1 MRSTRMR
8 AIRLVIAGGLIAFVV
23 VMWLQS
29 RVERFMNI
37 GDIDSSKVSDIDLSK
52 IPDPHTV
59 FKRIRAILDRYDDP
73 ATIHQITSNID
84 KDPGE
89 LARQHLG
96 IQNRES
102 ANSTSSLTS

>member
-1 MRSTRMR
+1 MRTVQ
-8 AIRLVIAGGLIAFVV
+8 LVIAGGLIAFAV

-29 RVERFMNI
+29 RQVERFMNI
-37 GDIDSSKVSDIDLSK
+37 GDIDINKVSDIDLSK

-59 FKRIRAILDRYDDP
+59 FKRLRAILDRYDDP

-96 IQNRES
+96 IQN
-102 ANSTSSLTS
+102 NSDQSR

>member
-8 AIRLVIAGGLIAFVV
+8 TVQLVIAGGLIAFVI

-29 RVERFMNI
+29 RQVERFMDI
-37 GDIDSSKVSDIDLSK
+37 GDIDSSKISDIDLSK

-59 FKRIRAILDRYDDP
+59 FKRLRAILDRYDDP

-84 KDPGE
+84 KDPGQ

-96 IQNRES
+96 IQNGEVPTALLR
-102 ANSTSSLTS
+102 